1 MIVGELHGSEME
13 QVKEV
18 MVGTSSLK
26 PGKAII
32 SENCYN
38 FAKDCFFQKQHD
50 LRTGIYIIWY
60 I

>member
-1 MIVGELHGSEME
+1 MIMGELHGSEME
-13 QVKEV
+13 QVKGV
-18 MVGTSSLK
+18 MVTTASLK

-38 FAKDCFFQKQHD
+38 FAKDCFFQTQHD